1 MNNNVYITGF
11 SGSGK
16 STSGKELAQLLERD
30 FVDMDSE
37 IEKLQNESIPSI
49 FTNHGEPFF
58 RSIETGLLDSI
69 SRKTDQIV
77 STGGGVPTIPENVRI
92 MRCTGKIVCLIASV
106 ETLSQRI
113 SHHLATDGEKADRPM
128 IVSDNQTER
137 IRDLLEIRRESYE
150 QADVL
155 VDTEN
160 KSPRMIANEISKV
173 LEL

>member
-1 MNNNVYITGF
+1 
-11 SGSGK
+11 
-16 STSGKELAQLLERD
+16 
-30 FVDMDSE
+30 
-37 IEKLQNESIPSI
+37 
-49 FTNHGEPFF
+49 
-58 RSIETGLLDSI
+58 
-69 SRKTDQIV
+69 
-77 STGGGVPTIPENVRI
+77 
-92 MRCTGKIVCLIASV
+92 
-106 ETLSQRI
+106 
-113 SHHLATDGEKADRPM
+113 M

>member
-1 MNNNVYITGF
+1 M
-11 SGSGK
+11 
-16 STSGKELAQLLERD
+16 
-30 FVDMDSE
+30 
-37 IEKLQNESIPSI
+37 
-49 FTNHGEPFF
+49 
-58 RSIETGLLDSI
+58 
-69 SRKTDQIV
+69 
-77 STGGGVPTIPENVRI
+77 
-92 MRCTGKIVCLIASV
+92 

-113 SHHLATDGEKADRPM
+113 SHHSATDGEKADRPM

>member
-77 STGGGVPTIPENVRI
+77 STGGGVPTIPKNVKI
-92 MRCTGKIVCLIASV
+92 MSCLLYTA
-106 ETLSQRI
+106 
-113 SHHLATDGEKADRPM
+113 P
-128 IVSDNQTER
+128 
-137 IRDLLEIRRESYE
+137 
-150 QADVL
+150 
-155 VDTEN
+155 
-160 KSPRMIANEISKV
+160 SPRDS
-173 LEL
+173 